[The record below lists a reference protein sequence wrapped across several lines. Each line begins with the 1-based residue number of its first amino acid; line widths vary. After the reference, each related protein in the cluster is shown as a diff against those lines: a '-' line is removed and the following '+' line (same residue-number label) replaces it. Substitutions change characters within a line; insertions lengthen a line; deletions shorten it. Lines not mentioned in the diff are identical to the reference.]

1 MSRSFFLDTSALIKL
16 YHQEIGTEQVE
27 AIFQQEEDP
36 LLISE
41 LAIVELYSTFAR
53 KVRTEEISLQAQK
66 EAQQNFEEDRVQRF
80 IVHPLGSVIIQ
91 RAKELIQK
99 HGNTK
104 ALRSL
109 DSLQL
114 GTCLAV
120 RAGDDLAFVCADTRL
135 LDVAKLEG
143 LQVLNPEAPLGQT
156 PKET

>member
-1 MSRSFFLDTSALIKL
+1 MSRLFFLDTSALVKL

-27 AIFQQEEDP
+27 AIFQQEENR

-41 LAIVELYSTFAR
+41 LAIVKLYSMFAR

-80 IVHPLGSVIIQ
+80 VVHPLGSAIIQ
-91 RAKELIQK
+91 RAKELIQN

-120 RAGDDLAFVCADTRL
+120 RTGNDLTFVCADTRL
-135 LDVAKLEG
+135 LDVARLEG
-143 LQVLNPEAPLGQT
+143 LHVLNPEAPSGQI
-156 PKET
+156 PKEA